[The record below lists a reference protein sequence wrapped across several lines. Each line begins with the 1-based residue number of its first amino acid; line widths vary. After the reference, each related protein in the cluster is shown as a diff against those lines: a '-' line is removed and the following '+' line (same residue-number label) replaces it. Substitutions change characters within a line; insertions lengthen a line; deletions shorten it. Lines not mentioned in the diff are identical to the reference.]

1 MVKVSVRPPQTSGVL
16 ERQAW
21 GGLIHQW
28 VLFKPLEEGEVII
41 VRSDVHHFWLAE
53 LQSRTNYIQI
63 ERNARKSRL
72 QCQGVGTSKSCER
85 MDLGMQISNF
95 QYFNISSFSFQIF
108 NVPSVSSFSV
118 FHSFMKPGRS
128 CLIGRNR
135 NSHIL
140 EIDRRLFA
148 HAHSCWPCRS
158 LWESTAV
165 SVVSIPFGD

>member
-1 MVKVSVRPPQTSGVL
+1 MGLGPEHRNPMDRFRIQMQKNSEFRIQTWESL
-16 ERQAW
+16 RI
-21 GGLIHQW
+21 L
-28 VLFKPLEEGEVII
+28 
-41 VRSDVHHFWLAE
+41 
-53 LQSRTNYIQI
+53 
-63 ERNARKSRL
+63 
-72 QCQGVGTSKSCER
+72 GTWECLR